1 MPILRACRLTLTLT
15 LTPIPGPDPQDVLDA
30 VAANAPVFFLHPRES
45 FFPCT
50 VEWFL
55 QRAQL
60 CVMRNVMLSRRVQR
74 GVLRA

>member
-1 MPILRACRLTLTLT
+1 M
-15 LTPIPGPDPQDVLDA
+15 
-30 VAANAPVFFLHPRES
+30 AANAPVFFLHPRES

-74 GVLRA
+74 GALRNNKVLTLSVGSSARINSGMRLASAFNVVI